1 MRVFKNRWFERFAAR
16 EMISDQSLCRAVR
29 QAESGLIDADLGGGV
44 IKQRIPRP
52 GEGKSGG
59 FRSIVLFRRGE
70 LAFFVFGFPKNAMP
84 NIRQNEVRA
93 FKALAEEMLG
103 YDIAA
108 IETALAKGALTE
120 VHCDDQG

>member
-1 MRVFKNRWFERFAAR
+1 
-16 EMISDQSLCRAVR
+16 VR

-70 LAFFVFGFPKNAMP
+70 LAFFVYGFPKNAMP